1 MSALRLSDPPRRG
14 ESRVARTKEELSEQG
29 DVMVRVP
36 GGGPGNLTLP
46 RSASVLWEFVRWGV
60 AAVAVLGPLPLTRR
74 VPMPVPGWVAAG
86 VVAAL
91 LGGLHVLGWVV
102 RRGSRRAAYRA
113 AVGLFAGDLVL
124 VLAMLWFFNRSPS
137 HSHWALLA
145 IPVLQAALLARL
157 SGALAAFAVAA
168 PVLVLR
174 HDVPVSELGFQLA
187 VLLLLSVVAGTQ
199 ASLLHARI
207 SELAALHSELQHRA
221 THDALTGLPARSVLM
236 DRLDDALAT
245 ARRDASMVAV
255 LYVDC
260 DRFKEVNDTLG
271 HKVGDRV
278 LVEAALRLRRATP
291 LLGHRRAHR
300 GRRVRRRPRAAV
312 RRRRRRSH
320 RRASRDDLPR
330 GVVRRRAPARRS
342 SQRGRRVHQRLGTA
356 GQAARRRR
364 RPDVR
369 REAQRGGRPDG
380 GAARRAAGV
389 PLLLPD
395 PRAEIALRPRT
406 VRPVTSPPSRRA
418 ERAPRREGSGR

>member
-1 MSALRLSDPPRRG
+1 M
-14 ESRVARTKEELSEQG
+14 
-29 DVMVRVP
+29 
-36 GGGPGNLTLP
+36 
-46 RSASVLWEFVRWGV
+46 
-60 AAVAVLGPLPLTRR
+60 
-74 VPMPVPGWVAAG
+74 
-86 VVAAL
+86 
-91 LGGLHVLGWVV
+91 HVLGWVV

-145 IPVLQAALLARL
+145 IPVLQAALLARP

-174 HDVPVSELGFQLA
+174 HDAPVSELGFQLA

-271 HKVGDRV
+271 HRVGDRV
-278 LVEAALRLRRATP
+278 LVEAGLRLRRATRSWDTVARIGGDEFAVV
-291 LLGHRRAHR
+291 L
-300 GRRVRRRPRAAV
+300 AAV
-312 RRRRRRSH
+312 RRRRRRSR

-342 SQRGRRVHQRLGTA
+342 SQRGRGVHRRLGTA

-369 REAQRGGRPDG
+369 REAQRGRRPDG
-380 GAARRAAGV
+380 GAVRRAAGV

-406 VRPVTSPPSRRA
+406 VRPVTAPPRRLPNLYVLEPPVPTTNSRRPPIGA
-418 ERAPRREGSGR
+418 NRS